1 MPVLVSVIAT
11 VVYYLLLAYFFI
23 MWARFVLD
31 LVRTFSRDWRPKGA
45 ALIFAEVVFTIT
57 DPPIRA
63 VRRVVKPLRVGGAA
77 LDFGWSIVM
86 LVVIV
91 LIYVSLVF
99 R

>member
-1 MPVLVSVIAT
+1 MTAVVSVVATIA
-11 VVYYLLLAYFFI
+11 YYLLLAYFFT

-31 LVRTFSRDWRPKGA
+31 LARTFSRDWRPKGA
-45 ALIFAEVVFTIT
+45 MLIFAEVVFSLT
-57 DPPIRA
+57 DPPLTA

-86 LVVIV
+86 LVIIV
-91 LIYVSLVF
+91 LIYVTVVI

>member
-1 MPVLVSVIAT
+1 MTALVSVIAT
-11 VVYYLLLAYFFI
+11 IAYYLLLAYFFI

-31 LVRTFSRDWRPKGA
+31 LVRTFSREWRPKGVV
-45 ALIFAEVVFTIT
+45 LILAEVVFSLT
-57 DPPIRA
+57 DPPLKA
-63 VRRVVKPLRVGGAA
+63 VRRVVKPMRIGGAA

-91 LIYVSLVF
+91 LIYVTLVF

>member
-1 MPVLVSVIAT
+1 VPVLISVIAT

-31 LVRTFSRDWRPKGA
+31 LVRGFSRDWRPKGA
-45 ALIFAEVVFTIT
+45 TLIVAEVVFTLT
-57 DPPIRA
+57 DPPLRA
-63 VRRVVKPLRVGGAA
+63 VRRVIKPLRIGGAA

-91 LIYVSLVF
+91 LIYVTLVF

>member
-1 MPVLVSVIAT
+1 MPALVSVIAT
-11 VVYYLLLAYFFI
+11 VAYYLFLAYFFI

-31 LVRTFSRDWRPKGA
+31 LVRTFSREWRPKGA
-45 ALIFAEVVFTIT
+45 TLIFAEVVLTLT
-57 DPPIRA
+57 DPPIKA

-91 LIYVSLVF
+91 LIYVTLVF